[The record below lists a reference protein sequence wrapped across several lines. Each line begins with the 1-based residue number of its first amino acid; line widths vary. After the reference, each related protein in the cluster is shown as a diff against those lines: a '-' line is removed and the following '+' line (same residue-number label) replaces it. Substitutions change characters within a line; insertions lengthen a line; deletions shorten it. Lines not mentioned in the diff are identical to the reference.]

1 MKESDN
7 PGYIQFQLPTENS
20 DVQKPNKLIRD
31 IIRANDR
38 KGRNN
43 LFSACEL
50 AGRFLGILQQCL
62 AELQEEARK
71 RDVSELSGEEKWKLE
86 QLQHI
91 RDRIRLRR
99 HGPAIQMDVYT
110 DADRSSKLHSV
121 DMVPTMQ
128 IGEDKYYVPKPVK
141 EKKSA
146 EKQASG
152 SRVQKEWRQSFSLKE
167 KERLSTA
174 DRENGCRKQVL
185 RVLKATR
192 MHKPELAWLSS
203 FHYKTALFRV
213 MDQHTND
220 EAWKGEHLGERLMNV
235 FEQIEMELGRGDMPN
250 YFLPEVNLLDG
261 VQEQTIS
268 NTRCRLQ
275 KLIGSKKNMRQ
286 LLESVRTRCA
296 CES

>member
-1 MKESDN
+1 M
-7 PGYIQFQLPTENS
+7 PTES
-20 DVQKPNKLIRD
+20 IDMQKANKLIRMVVHE
-31 IIRANDR
+31 NNR
-38 KGRNN
+38 KGGDNW
-43 LFSACEL
+43 FSASDL
-50 AGRFLGILQQCL
+50 ASKFMGILQRCL
-62 AELQEEARK
+62 AECQEEALK
-71 RDVSELSGEEKWKLE
+71 RDVGELSDEGKWQLE
-86 QLQHI
+86 QLRHFN
-91 RDRIRLRR
+91 DRITLRG
-99 HGPAIQMDVYT
+99 HGPAIQMDVHT
-110 DADRSSKLHSV
+110 DADRSSKLYSV